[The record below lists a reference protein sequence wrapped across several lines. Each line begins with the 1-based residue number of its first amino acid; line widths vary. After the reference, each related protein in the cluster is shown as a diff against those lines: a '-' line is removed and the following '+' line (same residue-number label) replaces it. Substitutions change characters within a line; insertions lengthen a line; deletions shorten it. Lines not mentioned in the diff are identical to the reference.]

1 MNMKLLS
8 LATVLAATAVSC
20 NQQMNKT
27 TDFKSDNKN
36 NTQFIKPPI
45 AGVNIAMEEM
55 RIDPNKTNVLKPL
68 HSAGSTIT
76 IPAGAIINPNG
87 SAVKGKV
94 TIKYR
99 EFHDAADLFVSGI
112 PMEMKT
118 NRKTEHFETAGMFEI
133 RAEDAYG
140 NALAVNPDMGIT
152 VRMGSF
158 NSDSS
163 FRFFHLDEQAQNWT
177 YQGEADPEI
186 NTERIEIAEEIIRR
200 TPKHKIPFDEGYHI
214 LNYFSMLDILAK
226 NDSRMLQMLQNS
238 PKIKEKVKALN
249 LTQLDVSLYNE
260 VRFNGRLYPADAIV
274 WQAVST
280 TPLNGEVKN
289 SESYYMGDKTYRFVV
304 DYYDGRKWV
313 GDLRAVMTIQ
323 DLFAKDASFWQEEYE
338 NAMAEVKELERRLE
352 EKAAVYRTFEIAGFG
367 IFNWDKFMDKGD
379 SRPVLVHTQI
389 TFDQPLS
396 KTEDLRV
403 NNFFLV
409 GPDKNSMI
417 RLNPD
422 VYFQD
427 SLLIQPLPGS
437 IIITNLEGGR
447 LAILPAQDYNK
458 LHAQGI
464 RPKSSVNMH
473 FKIMPGRIE
482 SAEDVR
488 KALGS

>member
-1 MNMKLLS
+1 MNAKHLMV
-8 LATVLAATAVSC
+8 ATLLAATAVAC
-20 NQQMNKT
+20 KQQSKHSDFSESSSKQSNK
-27 TDFKSDNKN
+27 
-36 NTQFIKPPI
+36 FIKPPI
-45 AGVNIAMEEM
+45 EGVDVAMNEM
-55 RIDPNKTNVLKPL
+55 RIDPNKPNLLKPKL
-68 HSAGSTIT
+68 SAGSTIS
-76 IPAGAIINPNG
+76 IPAGAIVNSDG
-87 SAVKGKV
+87 SAVKGEII
-94 TIKYR
+94 IKYR

-118 NRKTEHFETAGMFEI
+118 NGKTEHFETAGMFEI
-133 RAEDAYG
+133 RAEDSYG
-140 NALAVNPDMGIT
+140 NALAVNPELGIK

-163 FRFFHLDEQAQNWT
+163 FRFFYLDVQDQNWA

-200 TPKHKIPFDEGYHI
+200 TPKHKIPFDENYHI
-214 LNYFSMLDILAK
+214 LNYYSMLDILAK

-238 PKIKEKVKALN
+238 PKIKEKIKALN

-274 WQAVST
+274 WQAVTKS
-280 TPLNGEVKN
+280 PLNGSVDN
-289 SESYYMGDKTYRFVV
+289 SEAYYMGDKTYRFVV
-304 DYYDGRKWV
+304 DYTDGRKWV

-323 DLFAKDASFWQEEYE
+323 DLFAKDASFWQNEYDV
-338 NAMAEVKELERRLE
+338 AMAEVKELERRLA

-367 IFNWDKFMDKGD
+367 IYNWDKFMDKGD
-379 SRPVLVHTQI
+379 SRPVLVHTRI
-389 TFDQPLS
+389 TFDKALS
-396 KTEDLRV
+396 STEDLRV
-403 NNFFLV
+403 NHFFLI

-422 VYFQD
+422 VYFED

-437 IIITNLEGGR
+437 MIITNLEGGR
-447 LAILPAQDYNK
+447 LAVLPVEDYTR
-458 LHAQGI
+458 LHASDI
-464 RPKSSVNMH
+464 KSKSSVSLH

-482 SAEDVR
+482 SADDVR